1 MFLNICRKADL
12 TLGLQ
17 SFAVGALS
25 KPHLNAPLG
34 GPAQPIK
41 ANLVWKCDP
50 HNLPMSKLI

>member
-17 SFAVGALS
+17 LLAVGALS

-34 GPAQPIK
+34 GPA
-41 ANLVWKCDP
+41 
-50 HNLPMSKLI
+50 